1 MKDSPWIKFLV
12 FTRKE
17 RIAAIVLS
25 SLIVITAIAPYFVP
39 EKKFITPAPGEFE
52 AFRQQLEKLNS
63 SKDSSIAEDNTQPW
77 QKNYPITAYTD
88 KNEHSTLFYFDP
100 NRILENDWKKLG
112 LRDRTVKT
120 IMNFRAKGGKFR
132 QATDLKKVYGLRDE
146 EYQRLLPYIKLD
158 SPENKPRNR
167 DSTVFSK
174 GRYESKHVDL
184 IKPHSIEINKADSTE
199 LIALPGIG
207 YKLAS
212 RIINFRDKLGGFYSV
227 QQISEVYGLP
237 DSTYSKIKDFM
248 ICDPG
253 LIKQININTVALEE
267 LKQHPYIKWNLAN
280 AIVQFRKSHG
290 DFGKLEDLK
299 QIVIMDELLFQ
310 KLIPYL
316 RLD

>member
-1 MKDSPWIKFLV
+1 MKDNPWIEFLV

-25 SLIVITAIAPYFVP
+25 SLIVITAIAPYFIP

-52 AFRQQLEKLNS
+52 AFRQQLDKLKS
-63 SKDSSIAEDNTQPW
+63 SKDSTIADDNTQPW
-77 QKNYPITAYTD
+77 QKNYPRAASTN

-100 NRILENDWKKLG
+100 NRISDNDWKKLG
-112 LRDRTVKT
+112 LRDRMIKT

-132 QATDLKKVYGLRDE
+132 QATDLKKIYGLRDE
-146 EYQRLLPYIKLD
+146 EYQRLLPYVRLESSD
-158 SPENKPRNR
+158 NTVRNR
-167 DSTVFSK
+167 DSALLSK
-174 GRYESKHVDL
+174 ERYTSKHVDL
-184 IKPHSIEINKADSTE
+184 VKPHSIEINEADSTE
-199 LIALPGIG
+199 LITLPGIG

-248 ICDPG
+248 ICDPN

-267 LKQHPYIKWNLAN
+267 LKQHPYVKWNLAN

-299 QIVIMDELLFQ
+299 QIAIMDELLYQ
-310 KLIPYL
+310 KLLPYL
-316 RLD
+316 KLD